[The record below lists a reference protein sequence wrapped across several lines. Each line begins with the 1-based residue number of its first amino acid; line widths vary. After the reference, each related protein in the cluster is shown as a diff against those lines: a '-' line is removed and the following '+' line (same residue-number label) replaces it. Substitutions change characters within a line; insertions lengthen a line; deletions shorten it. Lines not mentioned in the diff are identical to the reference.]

1 MRLSSIYDML
11 LVILGKSFQSPK
23 TGSLLACAKI
33 SVKRT
38 RRFINWNKRTDP
50 KAYWKSLT
58 FPGKGGE
65 ANGER
70 GVSSG
75 CVALT
80 DAW

>member
-11 LVILGKSFQSPK
+11 LVILGKPFQSPK

-50 KAYWKSLT
+50 KLKNLLKK
-58 FPGKGGE
+58 FDIPRQGGRGKGGE
-65 ANGER
+65 G
-70 GVSSG
+70 GQ
-75 CVALT
+75 
-80 DAW
+80 